1 MRREFS
7 AVTIPEIF
15 IVRVCE
21 TAWEREGRQPGHLDS
36 PISGKGIGQ
45 AQTAGR
51 VLRGLV
57 GDRQSVCIEMSPL
70 GRARHTAAL
79 LCAEMGLEPRT
90 MLASPELIDFD
101 LGAWQG
107 LTNAEID
114 TRYPGARLSR
124 EKDKWRYVVPGG
136 ESYAEVHKRVQAW
149 LAGRRHAQVTI
160 AVTHRMISRI
170 LQGSYA
176 GATPEEMLRRSHFQG
191 RMYKLYDGRV
201 EEIPCQAAGIH
212 DA

>member
-45 AQTAGR
+45 VQTAGR

-136 ESYAEVHKRVQAW
+136 ESYADVHKRVQAW

-201 EEIPCQAAGIH
+201 EEISCQAAGIH

>member
-36 PISGKGIGQ
+36 PISANGIGQ
-45 AQTAGR
+45 VQTAGR
-51 VLRGLV
+51 VLRELI
-57 GDRQSVCIEMSPL
+57 GDRRSVCIEMSPL

-79 LCAEMGLEPRT
+79 LCSEMGLEPKT
-90 MLASPELIDFD
+90 MLAAPELIDFD

-114 TRYPGARLSR
+114 ARYPGARLSR

-136 ESYAEVHKRVQAW
+136 ESYAGVHKRVQAW
-149 LAGRRHAQVTI
+149 LAGRRRAQVTI

-170 LQGSYA
+170 LQGSYT
-176 GATPEEMLRRSHFQG
+176 GATPEEMLRRSHLQG

-201 EEIPCQAAGIH
+201 EEIPCHAAGIQ

>member
-36 PISGKGIGQ
+36 PISANGIGQ

-51 VLRGLV
+51 VLRELI
-57 GDRQSVCIEMSPL
+57 GDRRSVCIEMSPL

-79 LCAEMGLEPRT
+79 LCSEMGLEPKA
-90 MLASPELIDFD
+90 MLAAPELIDFN

-114 TRYPGARLSR
+114 ARYPGARLSR

-136 ESYAEVHKRVQAW
+136 ESYADVHKRVQQW
-149 LAGRRHAQVTI
+149 LAGRRLAQVTI
-160 AVTHRMISRI
+160 AVTHRMISRV
-170 LQGSYA
+170 LQGAYA
-176 GATPEEMLRRSHFQG
+176 GMTPEEMLRRSHFQN
-191 RMYKLYDGRV
+191 RVYRLYDGRV
-201 EEIPCQAAGIH
+201 EEIVC
-212 DA
+212 DATRNQGT

>member
-21 TAWEREGRQPGHLDS
+21 TAWERDGRQPGHLDS

-136 ESYAEVHKRVQAW
+136 ESYADVHKRVQAW

>member
-7 AVTIPEIF
+7 AVTLPEIF

-45 AQTAGR
+45 AHTAGR
-51 VLRGLV
+51 LLRELI

-79 LCAEMGLEPRT
+79 LCAEMGLEPRA
-90 MLASPELIDFD
+90 MLASPELIDFN
-101 LGAWQG
+101 LGSWQG

-114 TRYPGARLSR
+114 ARYPGARLSR

-136 ESYAEVHKRVQAW
+136 ESYADVHKRVQAW
-149 LAGRRHAQVTI
+149 LASRRFAQVTI
-160 AVTHRMISRI
+160 AVTHRMVSRI
-170 LQGSYA
+170 LQGTYA

-201 EEIPCQAAGIH
+201 EEILCDASGIR